1 MQCDLDVPSDQVLPP
16 DCCSSG
22 ALKRQAVWP
31 QCAPHLLQVQAV
43 GIDVVLP
50 WEASQLLAVLEQLA
64 QIGRVPESVLDAHLP
79 IFLRHT
85 RLFTSAA
92 A

>member
-1 MQCDLDVPSDQVLPP
+1 MLCTLILWCGLIVL
-16 DCCSSG
+16 
-22 ALKRQAVWP
+22 
-31 QCAPHLLQVQAV
+31 HLWLQVQAV
-43 GIDVVLP
+43 GIDVALP